1 MTQQGLAGNLGGS
14 IQFWSFQ
21 FNYLDLQG
29 TTTASGVAYTFNLYN
44 QLSGPPYN
52 TSVAMTI
59 PQGSF
64 ILYTRVKHST
74 PFTGG
79 SLTGM
84 TVSVGKLGAA
94 NNFFTQAFNVFQA
107 VADGTLQ
114 ETFAQPNGQLSTY
127 TPTVTFTPTGDTL
140 AHCTAGV
147 LNIDVAIFPVTTPAQ
162 YVANNIVLNSSVL

>member
-1 MTQQGLAGNLGGS
+1 MTQQGLAGNLGGA

-21 FNYLDLQG
+21 FTYLDLQS
-29 TTTASGVAYTFNLYN
+29 TATASGVAYTFNLYN

-52 TSVAMTI
+52 TSIALTI

-64 ILYTRVKHST
+64 LLYTRVKHST

-84 TVSVGKLGAA
+84 TVSMGKLGFA

-114 ETFAQPNGQLSTY
+114 ETFAQPNGGLAAY
-127 TPTVTFTPTGDTL
+127 TPTVTFTPTADTL

-147 LNIDVAIFPVTTPAQ
+147 VNIDVALFLMTTPAQ
-162 YVANNIVLNSSVL
+162 YIANGIVLNSSVL